1 MDETLVEAI
10 VIENRPFSLFEQP
23 SMRAFLQRVNPLY
36 TPPDRHTIS
45 GTIIPRYYKALRSR
59 ILDDLRR
66 VRYLN
71 ITFDE
76 STNINNERT
85 FVITITT
92 PTRSW
97 FLSLQNM
104 KNRQLDADTIADE
117 VFQQLQ
123 GLQKEL
129 KFDQDTWT
137 NINSISTDTCSTMR
151 KVWKSLLQ
159 KPELEHIF
167 TIPCDSHGLQLI
179 FKDLLGQKSQWPMIK
194 ATFKSALEIVSFF
207 HKSPYQYADL
217 QILQEKHYQKRL
229 ALIASV
235 ITRWGSQYN
244 LIFSVSRSKK
254 ALIEWARSIEKQD
267 TVRLVEVIGIILQ
280 KDFWQRLED
289 LVDIFEPLHVM
300 QKASEAANANIME
313 VAERWIKLQ
322 KIVLEKAA
330 SSELFS
336 EVNDYFTGNGFMD
349 RQKKQ
354 LLPIHQ
360 VAYYLNPTRTHEEI
374 DQRFYKDIRSIL
386 EAQKSEDGKTSAW
399 KEFLAFR
406 QQDDVFYKASCWQE
420 RNPYDFWVE
429 AVSGNN
435 LNFYKF

>member
-1 MDETLVEAI
+1 
-10 VIENRPFSLFEQP
+10 
-23 SMRAFLQRVNPLY
+23 
-36 TPPDRHTIS
+36 
-45 GTIIPRYYKALRSR
+45 
-59 ILDDLRR
+59 
-66 VRYLN
+66 
-71 ITFDE
+71 
-76 STNINNERT
+76 
-85 FVITITT
+85 
-92 PTRSW
+92 
-97 FLSLQNM
+97 M

-300 QKASEAANANIME
+300 QKALEVANANIME

-349 RQKKQ
+349 R
-354 LLPIHQ
+354 
-360 VAYYLNPTRTHEEI
+360 
-374 DQRFYKDIRSIL
+374 
-386 EAQKSEDGKTSAW
+386 
-399 KEFLAFR
+399 
-406 QQDDVFYKASCWQE
+406 
-420 RNPYDFWVE
+420 
-429 AVSGNN
+429 
-435 LNFYKF
+435 